1 MAAIAPLVLALL
13 VLGLAPLA
21 DVMPGRPSVQMAA
34 ASGPGTVQV
43 LHLPSADSDRRTR
56 DVWVYRPPG
65 PDSSNLPVLW
75 FLHGLPGG
83 PGDVFDAGLAQAMDG
98 WIASGGSPF
107 VVAAPDGNGNA
118 HPDTEWAD
126 SVDGADRVES
136 FIVKVAIP
144 AVEGSQARDR
154 DHRGIAGFSMG
165 GYGAANLGLRHPE
178 LFSQVVSLDG
188 YFHIDDP
195 SGVFAGDGA
204 AMAAN
209 SPDQH
214 PDRARALRTMLD
226 DGRSDKVPLTEGEST
241 RFKGLLDGA
250 GAFSDLVL
258 PQGDHSW
265 RFVSSQF
272 FAMQGFLNASWRCYD
287 SSDPAGA
294 PAAAS
299 GRGYW
304 VLGADGGVFGFDA
317 PFLGSLPSAGVRE
330 RAVSLA
336 ATPAGDGY
344 WVLGADGGVFAFGGA
359 RYLGSLGGKRLNAA
373 PVSITPT
380 PSGNGYWILAADG
393 GVFAFGDAAF
403 HGATGAMRL
412 NAPVVAITPTAS
424 GGGYWLVAADGGVF
438 SFGDATYHGS
448 TAGTRLTS
456 PIVSMA
462 APRDGRP
469 GYWLMSADGGVF
481 SFVAAYHGGLPGTV
495 PCHTSPAR
503 RLRPTDTSE
512 GYWALT
518 ADGAVYSFGDAA
530 FHGAAG
536 GLGGPGGAVDL
547 AVRP

>member
-1 MAAIAPLVLALL
+1 MRALSAAVVVLLVVSVLAADDMRAGRGAAPKASKAVE
-13 VLGLAPLA
+13 VL
-21 DVMPGRPSVQMAA
+21 DV
-34 ASGPGTVQV
+34 ASPELGTPPRQ
-43 LHLPSADSDRRTR
+43 
-56 DVWVYRPPG
+56 VWVWRPRVPERR
-65 PDSSNLPVLW
+65 SLPVLY
-75 FLHGLPGG
+75 FLHGVPGTAADPFRDG
-83 PGDVFDAGLAQAMDG
+83 GLAAALDRYVR
-98 WIASGGSPF
+98 GGGMPF
-107 VVAAPDGNGNA
+107 VVASPDGNSPA
-118 HPDTEWAD
+118 RADTEWAD
-126 SVDGADRVES
+126 SADGRSKLETFLVRDV
-136 FIVKVAIP
+136 IP
-144 AVEGSQARDR
+144 AVEGRHLRDR
-154 DHRGIAGFSMG
+154 AHRAIAGFSMG

-178 LFSQVVSLDG
+178 LFSQVVSYDG

-195 SGVFAGDGA
+195 SGVFAGDSS

-214 PDRARALRTMLD
+214 PDRARGLRTMLD
-226 DGRSDKVPLTEGEST
+226 DGQSDKVPLTAGESN

-265 RFVSSQF
+265 GFVSSQF
-272 FAMQGFLNASWRCYD
+272 FAMQGFLNSTWHCYA

-336 ATPAGDGY
+336 ATPSGDGY
-344 WVLGADGGVFAFGGA
+344 WVLGADGGVFAFGRA
-359 RYLGSLGGKRLNAA
+359 RYAGSLGGKRLNAA

-380 PSGNGYWILAADG
+380 PTGKGYWILAADG
-393 GVFAFGDAAF
+393 GVFSFGDAAF

-412 NAPVVAITPTAS
+412 NAPVVAITATAR
-424 GGGYWLVAADGGVF
+424 GAGYWLVAADGGVF

-448 TAGTRLTS
+448 TAATHLTS

-462 APRDGRP
+462 APGDGRP
-469 GYWLMSADGGVF
+469 GYWLMSGDGGVF
-481 SFVAAYHGGLPGTV
+481 SFAAAYHGGLPGTV

-503 RLRPTDTSE
+503 RLRPTDTSQ

-536 GLGGPGGAVDL
+536 GLGGPGGVVDL